1 MLTFAPGCAIIM
13 TERERNP
20 QKLKGEQNMSRE
32 HYEIHE
38 AEYEAMMAFF
48 AEEENLAAM
57 DADYEESDGH
67 LWD

>member
-1 MLTFAPGCAIIM
+1 
-13 TERERNP
+13 
-20 QKLKGEQNMSRE
+20 MSKE

>member
-1 MLTFAPGCAIIM
+1 MR
-13 TERERNP
+13 ERERTP
-20 QKLKGEQNMSRE
+20 QKPKGEHKMSRE
-32 HYEIHE
+32 YYEIHE
-38 AEYEAMMAFF
+38 ADYEAMMAFF